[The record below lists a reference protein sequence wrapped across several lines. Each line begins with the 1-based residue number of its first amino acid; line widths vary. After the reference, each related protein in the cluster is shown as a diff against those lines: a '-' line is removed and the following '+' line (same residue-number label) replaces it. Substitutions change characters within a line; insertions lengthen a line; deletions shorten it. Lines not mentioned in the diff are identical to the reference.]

1 MGSERRK
8 CFALMGLT
16 APTNQSID
24 NCPIPS
30 LETCNKIRR
39 RLFLFFQMLES
50 FFPPLHWALSNPK
63 GLRGPMINYTRNR
76 NNKNN
81 MLACHSFLLPLGGEA
96 KAIYLTTW
104 CLREDRFTHGSLC
117 IMFRNYPPRHISA
130 DYHNSTVSISYI
142 FKCYVKCIRTFVQQ
156 KFINLACIKNR
167 A

>member
-50 FFPPLHWALSNPK
+50 LFPPLHWALSNPK

-104 CLREDRFTHGSLC
+104 CLREDRFTHGSLHGALC
-117 IMFRNYPPRHISA
+117 SGIIHLDIFLRIIITRQFLFHIYLNATLNVLELSYNRN
-130 DYHNSTVSISYI
+130 
-142 FKCYVKCIRTFVQQ
+142 
-156 KFINLACIKNR
+156 L
-167 A
+167 

>member
-50 FFPPLHWALSNPK
+50 LFPPSIELYLILKGCEGLWLITPEIETIRTTCWLATVSSFHSEGKQKQFIWPRGACARTGSLMVRCALCS
-63 GLRGPMINYTRNR
+63 GIIHLDIFLRIIITRQFLFHMYLNATLNVLELSYNR
-76 NNKNN
+76 N
-81 MLACHSFLLPLGGEA
+81 L
-96 KAIYLTTW
+96 
-104 CLREDRFTHGSLC
+104 
-117 IMFRNYPPRHISA
+117 
-130 DYHNSTVSISYI
+130 
-142 FKCYVKCIRTFVQQ
+142 
-156 KFINLACIKNR
+156 
-167 A
+167 